1 MIRRFFKLSLIFCLL
16 IQTAWLYSADKYS
29 ISKKRWNR
37 SSYVFDIGAVPKITV
52 VIKMENWNKIL
63 LNFDENSRNEKEVSC
78 DFIFEKNGVIE
89 TINEA
94 GFRIRGNLS
103 RRRPEGEK
111 GELHN
116 PDKPDYRHVHF
127 RIDFNEYRK
136 ANFHTLTSLNLKW
149 FKDDSTFVREIY
161 CYDLF
166 HRFGVF
172 TAPRSSYCRLYLKF
186 VEEEKPVYY
195 GLYEMVEPVDKQ
207 FIKTR
212 FNANKNS
219 DNGDLW
225 KCLWGANLRSP
236 VGIGIE
242 DPDGKK
248 HRVNY
253 DLKTNKKEFDR
264 AKSALVEFIRNLNKL
279 KGLNFAIWIEK
290 NFDVDLFL
298 KAQAVNVA
306 VGMWDDY
313 WANNGNNYYLYFDE
327 KGKGYF
333 IPYDYDNTLGT
344 SLVVKNSGLQ
354 DPFNWGSQKAP
365 LINKILSIEKYR
377 YRYNLYLK
385 KLIKK
390 ENDYFDAD
398 KSAARIKKWKDMI
411 EPFLKNDLGVA
422 DVIEDKPAKWGNCAF
437 YRLLSGNDSGL
448 YPEANYFK
456 TRIKTIK
463 EASSAPRRSFG
474 TGK

>member
-1 MIRRFFKLSLIFCLL
+1 MMKKYAFFLSIIAVISVQNLPLC
-16 IQTAWLYSADKYS
+16 AADKFF
-29 ISKKRWNR
+29 ISDKRWTA
-37 SSYVFDIGAVPKITV
+37 SSYVFDIESVPKIT
-52 VIKMENWNKIL
+52 ININTENWNKIL
-63 LNFDENSRNEKEVSC
+63 LNFDEDPRNEKDVPC
-78 DFIFEKNGVIE
+78 DFVFEKNGVVE

-103 RRRPEGEK
+103 RRRPEGKK
-111 GELHN
+111 GEEHN
-116 PDKPDYRHVHF
+116 AEQPDYRLVHF
-127 RIDFNEYRK
+127 RVDFNEYHK
-136 ANFHTLTSLNLKW
+136 ADFHTLTSLNLKW
-149 FKDDSTFVREIY
+149 FKDDSMFVREIY

-186 VEEEKPVYY
+186 AEEESPVYY

-207 FIKTR
+207 FVKTR

-225 KCLWGANLRSP
+225 KCLWGANLRSLN
-236 VGIGIE
+236 GIGIE
-242 DPDGKK
+242 DPDGTKR
-248 HRVNY
+248 RVNY
-253 DLKTNKKEFDR
+253 DLKTNKKDFDR
-264 AKSALVEFIRNLNKL
+264 AKNKLVEFMRNLNKL
-279 KGLNFAIWIEK
+279 KGWSFAVWIEK

-313 WANNGNNYYLYFDE
+313 WANNGNNYYLYFDD

-344 SLVVKNSGLQ
+344 SLIVKNSGLQ
-354 DPFNWGSQKAP
+354 DPFKWGAVKAP
-365 LINKILSIEKYR
+365 LIDKISSVKKYR
-377 YRYNLYLK
+377 DRYNRYLK
-385 KLIKK
+385 ELIKK

-398 KSAARIKKWKDMI
+398 KSAARIQKWQETI
-411 EPFLKNDLGVA
+411 APFVKNDLGKA
-422 DVIEDKPAKWGNCAF
+422 DVIEDKPAKWGNAAF
-437 YRLLSGNDSGL
+437 YRLLSGDDSGA

-456 TRIKTIK
+456 TRIKTIE
-463 EASSAPRRSFG
+463 EASYNYFVN
-474 TGK
+474 